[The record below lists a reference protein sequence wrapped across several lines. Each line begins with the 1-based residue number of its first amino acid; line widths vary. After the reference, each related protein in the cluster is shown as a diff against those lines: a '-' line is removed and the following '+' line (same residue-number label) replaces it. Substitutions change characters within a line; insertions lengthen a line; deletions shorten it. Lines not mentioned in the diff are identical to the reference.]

1 MKSHYSIGMAGLI
14 GLSLVACQT
23 TGNPPGAN
31 PAAAAHQATA
41 LKAVAGT
48 WSFSHAGPSPVASG
62 GIDLVAEANEK
73 MKSTRILINPD
84 GNASMVALGQSG
96 SFKLEV
102 LEETPLYL
110 RLGSPKQAREEAWTY
125 DKSTKL
131 LALPIKV
138 NDGGKAGVMPA
149 FFKR

>member
-1 MKSHYSIGMAGLI
+1 
-14 GLSLVACQT
+14 
-23 TGNPPGAN
+23 
-31 PAAAAHQATA
+31 
-41 LKAVAGT
+41 
-48 WSFSHAGPSPVASG
+48 VASG

-102 LEETPLYL
+102 LEDTPLYL

-138 NDGGKAGVMPA
+138 NDGGKVGVMPT

>member
-1 MKSHYSIGMAGLI
+1 MKSHYSIGMACLI

-23 TGNPPGAN
+23 TGNPPGTN
-31 PAAAAHQATA
+31 PASAHHATT

-73 MKSTRILINPD
+73 MKSTRILIHPD

-110 RLGSPKQAREEAWTY
+110 RLGSPKQAREEAWTF

-131 LALPIKV
+131 LEFPIKV
-138 NDGGKAGVMPA
+138 SDGGKAGVMPA